1 MMWFRETFYYLRWWL
16 ANIIVG
22 VNLWDEIDAAYD
34 AGRHYARTPLGFRG
48 TYDVPTLQQE
58 EEEYKKLQD
67 YWKDPKG
74 YGLR

>member
-34 AGRHYARTPLGFRG
+34 AGRHYGMAQKFLER
-48 TYDVPTLQQE
+48 
-58 EEEYKKLQD
+58 
-67 YWKDPKG
+67 
-74 YGLR
+74 